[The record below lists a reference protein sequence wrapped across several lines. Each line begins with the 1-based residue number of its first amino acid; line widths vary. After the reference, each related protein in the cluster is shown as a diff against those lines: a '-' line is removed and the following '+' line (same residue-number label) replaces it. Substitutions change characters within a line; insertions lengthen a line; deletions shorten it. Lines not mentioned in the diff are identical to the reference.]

1 MIYPTT
7 RTHSRHQGS
16 RAAPLRSAW
25 LTLLAIVLYVT
36 SGFAH
41 GGSQVRTAAGRAA
54 AQKPTTDSS
63 QPLPGP
69 ARADI
74 GALPPSAKA
83 KIFAAIGEHEE
94 GYHAV
99 ARARGFQMDNADHGL
114 SAEFTSKGVDFRLGA
129 NRWNLAFRGYGYG
142 DALSGGKQVIPHAKV
157 NRVEYQR
164 GVLTEWY
171 VNGPLGL
178 EQGFTIQRAPE
189 GSNGQPLTL
198 SFNVGGDLTASV
210 DEQSRNLTLSKGGA
224 AMFRYAGLTAW
235 DANGRELRTWLAST
249 GTQLRLHVDDA
260 GARYPVT
267 IDPVVQANK
276 LVAQTMLYG
285 VPTNDGVANDQLGR
299 SVAMSADG
307 STVVVGA
314 PFKKLNGVLSGVAY
328 VFVRPPAQE
337 GGWNSTNPMY
347 YANRLQPSDFATSGL
362 MFGLSVA
369 VSADGGTIIV
379 GATGAA
385 QFTKTGAVYIYV
397 RTPGY
402 WGGGWALA
410 QTAKL
415 LPGYLNQYSTWGS
428 FGTSVD
434 IADDG
439 ATIIVGSPNH
449 GTADGVWDGA
459 AHVFFQPTSG
469 WALATESY
477 RIRGWTETGYQY
489 HTRFGSSVSISG
501 NRTFVAVGAPGEWEW
516 RGAAYTFTLATRPY
530 SQLYYRQVQK
540 FWSFNEQPYEAF
552 GASVSLNGTGDTLAI
567 GEPGAV
573 INGIR
578 PGSVTVYQKLPNG
591 GPAWYTMGVLTITN
605 GSENDSLGEEVSL
618 SSDGNTIVAG
628 SSDTSDTT
636 PGAAYM
642 FRKPASGWTSA
653 TETAKVT
660 ASDGLPGNRFG
671 SRVATAGDGAAFV
684 VGSPWHAV
692 NYQNR
697 QGAAYVFTPDT
708 PFASVNPT
716 SLSFGGPSDGADE
729 GPQSVTLTNTGLSP
743 LSVTSVAVTG
753 PFTATQN
760 CFLASPLAPGAS
772 CVEQVGYTPPSSG
785 QWSGTLTFTDDS
797 GGSPGATQ
805 QVSLFG
811 QGVKVN
817 TTTAVT
823 AASANPALAG
833 QPVTVSFAVTPQAGA
848 IGLPSGTVTVLA
860 STGESCTGSA
870 PSGSCAITF
879 ATAADRTLT
888 AGYSGDTE
896 FKPSTS
902 PAVSLKV
909 VDFGLSVSPPSQN
922 VVGRKATYAVTV
934 TGQSGFAGAVSLSC
948 SGGPAGSTCA
958 MSPASIT
965 LPGTTT
971 TSNATVT
978 LPGNAPAGSYVI
990 TFSGSF
996 GGATRTATATL
1007 IK

>member
-1 MIYPTT
+1 MVYPTT

-41 GGSQVRTAAGRAA
+41 GGFQVRTAAGRAA

-142 DALSGGKQVIPHAKV
+142 DALRGGQQVNPHAKV

-224 AMFRYAGLTAW
+224 PMFRYAGLTAW
-235 DANGRELRTWLAST
+235 DANGRELRTWLDST

-267 IDPVVQANK
+267 IDPIVQANK

-362 MFGLSVA
+362 MFGLSAA

-385 QFTKTGAVYIYV
+385 QFSKTGAVYVYV

-415 LPGYLNQYSTWGS
+415 LPENVYQYSTWGS

-449 GTADGVWDGA
+449 GPADGLWDGA
-459 AHVFFQPTSG
+459 AHVFFRPALG
-469 WALATESY
+469 WAVATESY

-489 HTRFGSSVSISG
+489 YTRFGSSVSING
-501 NRTFVAVGAPGEWEW
+501 NRTFVAVGAPGEWEY
-516 RGAAYTFTLATRPY
+516 RGAAYTFTLALSQY
-530 SQLYYRQVQK
+530 SGLYYRQVQK
-540 FWSFNEQPYEAF
+540 FWDFNDQPYEAF
-552 GASVSLNGTGDTLAI
+552 GASVSLSATGDTLAV

-573 INGIR
+573 INGVR

-605 GSENDSLGEEVSL
+605 GNESDSLGEEVSV

-628 SSDTSDTT
+628 SSDTSDIT
-636 PGAAYM
+636 PGAAYV
-642 FRKPASGWTSA
+642 FRKPATGWTSG
-653 TETAKVT
+653 TESAEVT
-660 ASDGLPGNRFG
+660 PADGVPGNRFG
-671 SRVATAGDGAAFV
+671 SRVAVAGDGAALV

-716 SLSFGGPSDGADE
+716 SLTFGGPSDAPDE
-729 GPQSVTLTNTGLSP
+729 GPRAVTLTNTGLSP
-743 LSVTSVAVTG
+743 LHVTSVAVTG
-753 PFTATQN
+753 PFTTTQN
-760 CFLASPLAPGAS
+760 CVSASPLAPGAS

-805 QVSLFG
+805 QVSLSG

-833 QPVTVSFAVTPQAGA
+833 QPVTVSFAVTPQPGA
-848 IGLPSGTVTVLA
+848 IALPSGTVTVLA

-888 AGYSGDTE
+888 AGYSGDTD

-909 VDFGLSVSPPSQN
+909 VDFALSVSPDSRN
-922 VVGRKATYAVTV
+922 VVGRRATYTVTV
-934 TGQSGFAGAVSLSC
+934 TGQNGLAGAVSLSC

-978 LPGNAPAGSYVI
+978 IPGNAPAGSYVI
-990 TFSGSF
+990 TFGGSF